1 MTKENY
7 TADSIDVLE
16 GLEAVRKRPSM
27 YIGSTGIEGL
37 HHLVYE
43 VVDNSIDEAL
53 AGYCNY
59 IKVTINIDNS
69 VVIED
74 NGRGIPVDIHSTE
87 KIPGVELALT
97 KLHAGG
103 KFDKSTYKISGGLHG
118 VGISVVN
125 ALSEFLEVEIR
136 RNGNIYF
143 QRYERGKKVTELK
156 IIGQTSKTGT
166 KIYFR
171 PDEEIFTTINFSFE
185 ILSKRLREL
194 AFLNPK
200 IKIEIVDERED
211 NKKHTFEYDGGLI
224 SFVEYLN
231 KNKNPLHKSPI
242 YINGEKNGIITEIAL
257 QYTTDYKETL
267 ISFVN
272 NINTKEG
279 GSHVSGFR
287 TALTRSINNYIS
299 NNDTYKN
306 LKINFSG
313 DDIREGLTT
322 VISVKHPDPQFEG
335 QTKTKLG
342 NSEVKSIV
350 DSIVYEKLNIFF
362 EEHPDIAKN
371 IIAKIIDAA
380 RAREAA
386 RKARELTRRKS
397 ALDSGLLPGKLA
409 DCQEKDPEVSE
420 LFIVEGDSA
429 GGSAKQGRDR
439 QNQAILPL
447 KGKILN
453 IEKTNFEKILSNE
466 EIKTIITALGTSVG
480 KDEFNIEKIRYK
492 KIIIM
497 TDADVDGSHIRTLLL
512 TFFYRIM
519 PEVIENGY
527 LYIAQPPLYKLSKG
541 KIEKY
546 FLSDKELNL
555 FILQNIGDNIY
566 LKQPEIKGENFKK
579 ITEYLYKQKFYM
591 DKIKVLNF
599 DEKIISLL
607 YKFKVNDI
615 EFFKD
620 FNKVELLKNEL
631 IKNGYEIVSM
641 PKDMEFSTYE
651 IIVKKDKN
659 LIKISHYILKNV
671 SYQKVLQLN
680 EQLEI
685 LNSPPYILNFKNED
699 YTLNNKEELLEKILE
714 IASQGWNIQRYKG
727 LGEMNPEQLWE
738 TTMNPSTRTLLQV
751 TVQDSIE
758 ADEIFSILMGEKV
771 EPRRNFIQKNALYVK
786 NLDI

>member
-1 MTKENY
+1 MTDKY

-27 YIGSTGIEGL
+27 YIGSTGVEGL

-53 AGYCNY
+53 AGFCNY
-59 IKVTINIDNS
+59 IKVVINIDNS
-69 VVIED
+69 VIIED

-143 QRYERGKKVTELK
+143 QRYEKGKKVTELK

-171 PDEEIFTTINFSFE
+171 PDEEIFSTINFSFE

-200 IKIEIVDERED
+200 IKIEIIDERDE

-231 KNKNPLHKSPI
+231 KNKETLHKNPI
-242 YINGEKNGIITEIAL
+242 YINGEKNSIITEIAL

-279 GSHVSGFR
+279 GSHVSGYR

-371 IIAKIIDAA
+371 IISKIIDAA

-409 DCQEKDPEVSE
+409 DCQEKDPDVSE

-439 QNQAILPL
+439 RNQAILPL

-453 IEKTNFEKILSNE
+453 IEKTNFEKILSND
-466 EIKTIITALGTSVG
+466 EIKTIITALGTSIG

-519 PEVIENGY
+519 PEIIENGF

-541 KIEKY
+541 KTEKY

-555 FILQNIGDNIY
+555 FILENMINDLY
-566 LKQPEIKGENFKK
+566 LKKPEIKGEKFKE
-579 ITEYLYKQKFYM
+579 ITKYLYKQKFYM

-599 DEKIISLL
+599 DEKIISIL
-607 YKFKVNDI
+607 YKFQVKDI
-615 EFFKD
+615 DFFKD
-620 FNKVELLKNEL
+620 YNKINQLKDEL
-631 IKNGYEIVSM
+631 IKNGYEIVSI
-641 PKDMEFSTYE
+641 PQDMEFSTYE
-651 IIVKKDKN
+651 IIIKKDKN

-671 SYQKVLQLN
+671 SYQKVLEIN
-680 EQLEI
+680 KNLEI
-685 LNSPPYILNFKNED
+685 LNSPPYNLHFKNED
-699 YTLNNKEELLEKILE
+699 FIINNKEELLEKILD

-751 TVQDSIE
+751 TIQDSIE